1 MRRQTPVVSGPRVVR
16 QEDAVAMIR
25 KGPLPFVNAV
35 FPSVL
40 ERDRCDSEQHRCCT
54 SGSHPQRMLRRLR
67 INIQACPSAQDASRY
82 LQAPV
87 VFLLFPPGSL
97 LSLDYDC
104 HPNGLLT
111 PVPISCPSDPNALPT
126 CRRPYCLPP
135 PRPPGTRYIGSLR
148 DDPPSQAGR
157 GGRASCLVLPAGNA
171 CGQGE
176 QDAGPL
182 GFPAWVS

>member
-67 INIQACPSAQDASRY
+67 INIQACPSAQDALRY

-87 VFLLFPPGSL
+87 VFLLYPPGSL

-104 HPNGLLT
+104 HHRAQFIAPLRVT
-111 PVPISCPSDPNALPT
+111 HARSHI
-126 CRRPYCLPP
+126 LPP
-135 PRPPGTRYIGSLR
+135 LTQTLSPPADGHIAS
-148 DDPPSQAGR
+148 PPLA
-157 GGRASCLVLPAGNA
+157 P
-171 CGQGE
+171 
-176 QDAGPL
+176 
-182 GFPAWVS
+182 